1 MVPLEFWTF
10 HDVIFKVY
18 KSVEQ
23 GKLSKIVVNL
33 LNNLQAKGGKSHMK
47 ETGTLVRNQELNAGL
62 KVTNL
67 EVAQAS
73 FDP

>member
-1 MVPLEFWTF
+1 M
-10 HDVIFKVY
+10 
-18 KSVEQ
+18 EQ

-47 ETGTLVRNQELNAGL
+47 EKGTLVRNQELNAGL

-67 EVAQAS
+67 GVAQAS
-73 FDP
+73 FDPKRRTYSNTV

>member
-1 MVPLEFWTF
+1 
-10 HDVIFKVY
+10 
-18 KSVEQ
+18 
-23 GKLSKIVVNL
+23 
-33 LNNLQAKGGKSHMK
+33 MK

-67 EVAQAS
+67 GVAQPS

>member
-1 MVPLEFWTF
+1 M
-10 HDVIFKVY
+10 
-18 KSVEQ
+18 EQ

-67 EVAQAS
+67 GVAQAS